1 MGSAVMDKGQAMSG
15 DAPVLFQRENGVARL
30 TLNRPDAGN
39 TIDLPLARAL
49 MDAAIACDEDDAI
62 RVVVLTGAGKM
73 FCAGGDIDGFAVAG
87 RSEEHTSELQSL
99 MRSSYAD
106 FCLK

>member
-1 MGSAVMDKGQAMSG
+1 MGSAVMDRGQAMGG

-73 FCAGGDIDGFAVAG
+73 FCAGGDIDGFAV
-87 RSEEHTSELQSL
+87 RSEERRVGKECVSTC
-99 MRSSYAD
+99 RSRWSPYH
-106 FCLK
+106 

>member
-1 MGSAVMDKGQAMSG
+1 
-15 DAPVLFQRENGVARL
+15 
-30 TLNRPDAGN
+30 
-39 TIDLPLARAL
+39 

-87 RSEEHTSELQSL
+87 EDTGTLFKQLTAPVHSAVSKLLRMETPLVTVINVPAAGAGLSLALRGAGVIAARSANSASA
-99 MRSSYAD
+99 YGANGPNPVG
-106 FCLK
+106 